1 MTLIKVKKYL
11 KLSLKWLLRLIIG
24 LVLLFLLLAVLL
36 QFSPVQTFVSRKV
49 VSAFSQR
56 TGTEMSLQKIS
67 LRIPF
72 GVGVKGLFV
81 EDQLGDTLV
90 YAGNVKVDINMLALM
105 RNQIKVKNISLN
117 DITANIIRLEPDT
130 VFSYA
135 FILQALS
142 GKDKAAPDQPDTVSS
157 GPSPWQF
164 QLGKIEIINARVRFA
179 DYFSGIDLQ
188 TYIGGFST
196 SVENFN
202 PADFSYNLG
211 NTAIK
216 DTRIALALIEPARPS
231 ENIEKEPT
239 EMDLGLRQLEV
250 DGFTFDLNSHK
261 GLALHTEIDQLL
273 ILSRKLDITRQQ
285 IEIEQFILDGLLV
298 EMKLTETEGDAQEV
312 ADQLSEAVGFR
323 WAENFD
329 WYFLAD
335 KLEMRNAE
343 VAISSPGAIP
353 VANTFNAANFRFS
366 ELELLAETI
375 EVSSDKIM
383 LQLGNLKGRSGNEF
397 RLNRLSAGIDLGKT
411 LRIDNLNL
419 ETARS
424 LLQGSISAGLSPLE
438 FPLNVQKGTSL
449 DLDIIRGRIGS
460 DLAFF
465 VPAISDYF
473 QPADRILFAGS
484 VSGTTE
490 NLKIDTL
497 WAEGPGVFKL
507 SLGGNI
513 RNLMNL
519 ENLELMVPRALLTAN
534 PKKLRRFIPEDQL
547 PENLVFPDSLRMEVA
562 ANGSMREMLANID
575 LSSSFGGF
583 ELDATF
589 TDLLA
594 NTLGYDIELQV
605 LGFDPGKLLA
615 QEEMLG
621 PVSALAEI
629 KGAGFDPETMNA
641 RFNLLVSQALVK
653 GYEYKDL
660 QLTGEFAAGTLQAD
674 FDYLD
679 DNLGIKATNQLVF
692 ASLEPEI
699 KAQWQISHMNLH
711 ALNFSEDEI
720 MLRAVVS
727 ADLHLTHPDFAVGSL
742 LVSNAQVLKQ
752 EDLFTLEKLEVN
764 TSFAEGKYIVEA
776 ISSILNA
783 NFGGSV
789 SPLNI
794 PELVRAHFA
803 SLMLAETDTLFAA
816 EGNGNFEFD
825 LQVLPSPWFTEF
837 LLPDLSFIDPF
848 LVKGSFDGQK
858 GLFSMEA
865 GIPFVGFGTLAVH
878 DFTLLA
884 DSRAGNATLSAKLSS
899 LEGVGAE
906 IRNFSAEG
914 QFQDNALS
922 FDIAFD
928 DKQDNHWLALKGNL
942 KHEDEMFL
950 LSFEEDILINRE
962 PWQVSPGNQ
971 ITIGK
976 EILLAEQ
983 FRIGQND
990 QYFQAQSQETDE
1002 GFAPIDISF
1011 HQFDLGQFFTFEEEP
1026 LLGGLFHGSATINH
1040 LFSGFSFVS
1049 DLTIDRF
1056 TYQGN
1061 TIGDIHLLAKNPVAE
1076 QYILFASIKGYGNEI
1091 EITGDYQPGENPLV
1105 DLVLQL
1111 KETDLSAFEGFTAG
1125 QLSDLQ
1131 GQLTGNLTVKGNP
1144 SSPAINGSLRFTNAA
1159 FLSEFL
1165 NAHFRIENGQINL
1178 DQNTL
1183 RFQSF
1188 TLLDSLGRRANL
1200 GGTINFADF
1209 SDIRFNLSLNMQNFL
1224 LMNVAEGRNELFSG
1238 RMFLD
1243 SDLAIRGGLNNPVVQ
1258 GRLKLNQGSFFN
1270 LTLPQSMPEAIGDEG
1285 VVEFISRSD
1294 TLFMFQQ
1301 SSMEPDLFVS
1311 AFRNL
1316 DLSVNIEIDPQTD
1329 VNILI
1334 DEYAG
1339 DFLEAK
1345 GGGVISLGI
1354 DPGGRISLAG
1364 RYEISE
1370 GSYLLTFYDV
1380 IRRNFEIQRGSSI
1393 LMTGDPMQSRVN
1405 ITAIYNLRTSA
1416 RELFESPIAGAEVD
1430 PALRQQYNFQVFL
1443 KMSGELLNPDIS
1455 FEIGLPPGEEF
1466 AMEGRLQSRLSEL
1479 SQNESDL
1486 NKQVFALLMMGGFVQ
1501 DNPLA
1506 SLGNGGGITSTARN
1520 SGSRILAQQLNRLSE
1535 QYIRGLNLNFDIE
1548 SYEDFIEGELSG
1560 RTELQVE
1567 ITKNFF
1573 DERLRLTMGG
1583 NFELEDETRRQS
1595 NLSDIAG
1602 DFLLEYLLNPR
1613 GSLILRGFRK
1623 KEFRDVFEGQ
1633 VIETGVSLLFNRSY
1647 NNFRELFMKREKP
1660 PEVPSEEDETEATE
1674 NES

>member
-1 MTLIKVKKYL
+1 MKQI
-11 KLSLKWLLRLIIG
+11 LKWALRLLLG
-24 LVLLFLLLAVLL
+24 LFALLLLVAVLL
-36 QFSPVQTFVSRKV
+36 QFSPVQTLLTRKV
-49 VSAFSQR
+49 IAEISER
-56 TGTEMSLQKIS
+56 TDAQMSLQRIS

-105 RNQIKVKNISLN
+105 RNRIKVKNISLN
-117 DITANIIRLEPDT
+117 DITANITRLEPDT

-142 GKDKAAPDQPDTVSS
+142 GKDKVAPDLPDTLST

-164 QLGKIEIINARVRFA
+164 ELGKIEIIKARVRFA

-188 TYIGGFST
+188 TTIGGFST

-211 NTAIK
+211 NTTIK
-216 DTRIALALIEPARPS
+216 DTQIELALNEPSRPS
-231 ENIEKEPT
+231 EDREKEPT
-239 EMDLGLRQLEV
+239 EMDLGLRQLEL

-261 GLALHTEIDQLL
+261 GLALHTDIDQLL

-285 IEIEQFILDGLLV
+285 IEIEQFSLAGLLV
-298 EMKLTETEGDAQEV
+298 EMKLTETDGDAQEV

-329 WYFLAD
+329 WCFLAD
-335 KLEMRNAE
+335 KLELRNAE
-343 VAISSPGAIP
+343 VAISTPGAQP
-353 VANTFNAANFRFS
+353 VANTFDAANFRFS
-366 ELELLAETI
+366 ELELLAETM
-375 EVSSDKIM
+375 EVSTDKIM
-383 LQLGNLKGRSGNEF
+383 LQLRNLKGRSGSDF
-397 RLNRLSAGIDLGKT
+397 RLNRLSADIDLGKT
-411 LRIDNLNL
+411 LRIEDLNL
-419 ETARS
+419 ETGLS

-449 DLDIIRGRIGS
+449 DLNIIRGRIGS

-465 VPAISDYF
+465 VPGISEYF

-484 VSGTTE
+484 ASGTTE

-497 WAEGPGVFKL
+497 WAEGPGVFTL
-507 SLGGNI
+507 SLGGNV
-513 RNLMNL
+513 RNLLNL
-519 ENLELMVPRALLTAN
+519 ENLELMVPWALLTAN

-562 ANGSMREMLANID
+562 ANGSMREMLASID
-575 LSSSFGGF
+575 LSSSFGGL

-594 NTLGYDIELQV
+594 DTLGYDIELQV

-615 QEEMLG
+615 QEEMMG

-660 QLTGEFAAGTLQAD
+660 QLTGEFASGTLQAD

-679 DNLGIKATNQLVF
+679 DNLGLNATNQLVF

-742 LVSNAQVLKQ
+742 LISNAQVLKQ

-776 ISSILNA
+776 ISPILNA

-789 SPLNI
+789 SPIKI
-794 PELVRAHFA
+794 PELVSAHFA
-803 SLMLAETDTLFAA
+803 SLMLAQTDTLFAA
-816 EGNGNFEFD
+816 EGNGDFEFD
-825 LQVLPSPWFTEF
+825 IQVLPSPWFTEF

-858 GLFSMEA
+858 GLFLMEA
-865 GIPFVGFGTLAVH
+865 GIPFVGYGTLTFH
-878 DFTLLA
+878 DFALLV
-884 DSRAGNATLSAKLSS
+884 DTRAGNTTLSAKLNSF
-899 LEGVGAE
+899 EGIGAE

-914 QFQDNALS
+914 LLKDNALS
-922 FDIAFD
+922 FELSFD
-928 DKQDNHWLALKGNL
+928 DKEDINWLALQGNL
-942 KHEDEMFL
+942 KRDDEKFL
-950 LSFEEDILINRE
+950 LSFEEDMLINKE
-962 PWQVSPGNQ
+962 PWQISPGNQ
-971 ITIGK
+971 IVFGN
-976 EILLAEQ
+976 EQLLVEQ
-983 FRIGQND
+983 FRIGQNS
-990 QYFQAQSQETDE
+990 QYLLAQSQETDE

-1011 HQFDLGQFFTFEEEP
+1011 HQFELGQFFTFDEKP
-1026 LLGGLFHGSATINH
+1026 LLGGLFHGSATINQ

-1056 TYQGN
+1056 TYLGN
-1061 TIGDIHLLAKNPVAE
+1061 TIGDIHLLARNPVAE

-1105 DLVLQL
+1105 DLALQL
-1111 KETDLSAFEGFTAG
+1111 KETNLSTFEGFTAG
-1125 QLSDLQ
+1125 QLANLR

-1144 SSPAINGSLRFTNAA
+1144 ASPAINGSLRFTNAA
-1159 FLSEFL
+1159 FLVEFL
-1165 NAHFRIENGQINL
+1165 NANFRIENEQINI

-1183 RFQSF
+1183 GFQNF

-1200 GGTINFADF
+1200 SGTISMAEF
-1209 SDIRFNLSLNMQNFL
+1209 SNPSFNLNLNSRNFL
-1224 LMNVAEGRNELFSG
+1224 LMNVPEGQNELFSG
-1238 RMFLD
+1238 RMFID
-1243 SDLAIRGGLNNPVVQ
+1243 SDLSLLGNLVSPVIE
-1258 GRLKLNQGSFFN
+1258 GRLKLNQGSFF
-1270 LTLPQSMPEAIGDEG
+1270 TLIVPQSLPEAIGDEG
-1285 VVEFISRSD
+1285 VVEFVSFRD
-1294 TLFMFQQ
+1294 TLFLGSPLHEAQ
-1301 SSMEPDLFVS
+1301 PLLS
-1311 AFRNL
+1311 AFSNL
-1316 DLSVNIEIDPQTD
+1316 NMSLNVEIDPQTD
-1329 VNILI
+1329 VRVII

-1339 DFLEAK
+1339 DFLEVK
-1345 GGGVISLGI
+1345 GGGVLSYGV
-1354 DPGGRISLAG
+1354 DPSGRISIAG
-1364 RYEISE
+1364 RYEITD
-1370 GSYLLTFYDV
+1370 GNYLLTFYDV
-1380 IRRNFEIQRGSSI
+1380 ISRNFQIQRGSSI
-1393 LMTGDPMQSRVN
+1393 VLTGDPMQARVD

-1416 RELFESPIAGAEVD
+1416 RELFESPVSGAQAD
-1430 PALRQQYNFQVFL
+1430 PALRQQYPFQVFL
-1443 KMSGELLNPDIS
+1443 HMRGELLNPEIS
-1455 FEIGLPPGEEF
+1455 FEIGLPESQQN
-1466 AMEGRLQSRLSEL
+1466 AMDGRLQSRLTEL
-1479 SQNESDL
+1479 SRNESEL
-1486 NKQVFALLMMGGFVQ
+1486 NKQVFALLMLGSFVQ
-1501 DNPLA
+1501 ENPLA
-1506 SLGNGGGITSTARN
+1506 SLGGPGLTTTARN
-1520 SGSRILAQQLNRLSE
+1520 SASRILSQQLNRISD
-1535 QYIRGLNLNFDIE
+1535 QFIRGVDLNFEVE
-1548 SYEDFIEGELSG
+1548 SYKDFTSGEAVG

-1567 ITKNFF
+1567 ISKNFQ
-1573 DERLRLTMGG
+1573 DERLRLTLGG
-1583 NFELEDETRRQS
+1583 NIELEDETRRQTS
-1595 NLSDIAG
+1595 AGEIAG
-1602 DFLLEYLLNPR
+1602 DFLIEYLLNPE
-1613 GSLILRGFRK
+1613 GTLILRGFRK
-1623 KEFRDVFEGQ
+1623 KDYRDLFEGE
-1633 VIETGVSLLFNRSY
+1633 VIQTGIALLLTRSY
-1647 NNFRELFMKREKP
+1647 NQFRELFMKKEES
-1660 PEVPSEEDETEATE
+1660 PEMTPDGDHEETKEAEENDE
-1674 NES
+1674 